1 MRKPHKS
8 TLDRWLDDFSD
19 WNTDDQEK
27 ALDLC
32 ALIHRQT
39 KRRKPEPA
47 EPMHHIKLTVRRQA
61 LVPGVGLDAAGGKA

>member
-39 KRRKPEPA
+39 KRREGRKTEAPYQA
-47 EPMHHIKLTVRRQA
+47 ELERNTETQ
-61 LVPGVGLDAAGGKA
+61 

>member
-47 EPMHHIKLTVRRQA
+47 ESMQA